1 MRKLPKE
8 VVSMHNRRK
17 SDESIEITAYILKY
31 KTIDEQCIDDV
42 SERVNFIE
50 AEISK
55 RRYSVNQH
63 AAIPIRTGLSPSIT
77 PKGVGVS
84 FSIASTKRRT
94 SLENDSIY
102 LSRKK

>member
-1 MRKLPKE
+1 
-8 VVSMHNRRK
+8 MHNRRK

-63 AAIPIRTGLSPSIT
+63 GAKENKNDRFVEAERTRLKAILRTL
-77 PKGVGVS
+77 
-84 FSIASTKRRT
+84 
-94 SLENDSIY
+94 
-102 LSRKK
+102 RKKLVESAYKREASSQVQA